1 MTPKRLI
8 AVVALMVLAV
18 GFAVAQ
24 GPRRDIGTDIP
35 LPPLETEPETEVDV
49 DDRFALSID
58 VNLINVDVVVTDRRD
73 NPISGLEMEHFR
85 VFVDDEEQTITN
97 FRPSDS
103 GVTVVLLIEFGN
115 TFTYYYDD
123 VVGPAWGF
131 IQSLRENDWA
141 AIVAYDLRPEILT
154 DFTQN
159 KNDLIAG
166 LNRLRYP
173 AFSETVLYDA
183 VYFALERMENID
195 GKKAIFL
202 LSSGFDTFS
211 RHNYGET
218 LRKAEAS
225 DTTIYAVGMGGLYRT
240 MMEPRLSGLGNMRF
254 LMAEAQLRAIANA
267 TGGDSWFPRFQGE
280 YRGIY
285 ESVGLDLKYQYS
297 LGFVPKDLKQDDKLR
312 KIRVEVVDI
321 DVDDDG
327 EPDRLKVRHK
337 KGFYNVERDE

>member
-24 GPRRDIGTDIP
+24 GPRRNIGTDIP
-35 LPPLETEPETEVDV
+35 LPPLETEPEREVDV

-58 VNLINVDVVVTDRRD
+58 VDLVNIDVVVTDRRD
-73 NPISGLEMEHFR
+73 NPLSGLQMEHFR

-97 FRPSDS
+97 FRPSDA

-159 KNDLIAG
+159 EGDLIAG
-166 LNRLRYP
+166 LRRLQYP
-173 AFSETVLYDA
+173 VYSETVLYDA
-183 VYFALERMENID
+183 VHFTLDRLENID

-202 LSSGFDTFS
+202 ISSGFDTLS
-211 RHNYGET
+211 KHNYGET

-225 DTTIYAVGMGGLYRT
+225 DTTIYAVGMGQLYRT
-240 MMEPRLSGLGNMRF
+240 MIEPRLGGLGRMQF
-254 LMAEAQLRAIANA
+254 IMAEAQLRAIADA

-297 LGFVPKDLKQDDKLR
+297 LGFVPQDLKQDNKLR
-312 KIRVEVVDI
+312 KIRVEVVGI
-321 DVDDDG
+321 DLDEDG
-327 EPDRLKVRHK
+327 KPDKLKVRHK
-337 KGFYNVERDE
+337 KGFYDVERDE